1 MSRRRAREAALMV
14 LFQVDVGGAVPEEAL
29 ERTLAEWRLGNASR
43 EFATSLVL
51 GTLAYRPQIDR
62 VIEELSQRWRLERM
76 NRVDRNVMRLA
87 LYELLFR
94 QDIPPAVAINEAV
107 ELAKRYG
114 GEESPRF
121 VNGILGKVAENLS
134 LYREKVIDPTAEA
147 GGLSSKLQP

>member
-14 LFQVDVGGAVPEEAL
+14 LFQVDVGGAVVEEAL

-51 GTLAYRPQIDR
+51 GTLAHRPQIDR
-62 VIEELSQRWRLERM
+62 VIEELSRGWRLERM

-134 LYREKVIDPTAEA
+134 LYRERVGFP
-147 GGLSSKLQP
+147 S